1 MKSYIKLARPQN
13 WVKNIFVFIPI
24 VFALNLTDVRALIK
38 VAATFVSFSAVSS
51 AIYIFNDIKDRESDS
66 KNPVK
71 CRRPIAAGI
80 ISVKAGALM
89 CAWGGVFGI
98 GLSLCINKLTAMTI
112 IIYIVENV
120 IYTIWLKHV
129 AIFDVFCIA
138 IGFILRV
145 YAGAF
150 AYNGT
155 VSEWLFLTVFAMS
168 LFMGFGKRRGEMMMV
183 ASEAH
188 RNVLRDYDISFL
200 NGILFATSTMA
211 VVFYSFWAMWRGFGM
226 IYTTPLIV
234 FIVCRYLLRVYS
246 NDSYGDPTTVILGD
260 RTISIACVLY
270 AIVVVCLFYL

>member
-1 MKSYIKLARPQN
+1 MKVQ
-13 WVKNIFVFIPI
+13 
-24 VFALNLTDVRALIK
+24 K
-38 VAATFVSFSAVSS
+38 VIGTFVAFSAVSS
-51 AIYIFNDIKDRESDS
+51 SIYIFNDIKDKESDR
-66 KNPVK
+66 KNPEK

-80 ISVKAGALM
+80 ISVKAGVVM
-89 CAWGGVFGI
+89 CAWGGVLGI
-98 GLSLCINKLTAMTI
+98 VLSFCINKFTALAI

-120 IYTIWLKHV
+120 IYTIWLKHI

-150 AYNGT
+150 AYDGE

-168 LFMGFGKRRGEMMMV
+168 LFMAFGKRRGELMMV
-183 ASEAH
+183 ASENQ
-188 RNVLRDYDISFL
+188 RNVLKNYDINFL

-234 FIVCRYLLRVYS
+234 FIVCRYLMRIYS
-246 NDSYGDPTTVILGD
+246 NVSYGDPTTVILGD
-260 RTISIACVLY
+260 RTICIACVLY
-270 AIVVVCLFYL
+270 ALVVVGLFYL